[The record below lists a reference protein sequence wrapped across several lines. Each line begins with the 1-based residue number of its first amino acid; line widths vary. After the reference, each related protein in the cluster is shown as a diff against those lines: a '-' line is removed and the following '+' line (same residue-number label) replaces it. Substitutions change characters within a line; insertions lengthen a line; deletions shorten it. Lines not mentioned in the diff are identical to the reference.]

1 MSTWA
6 RTLLRRTALST
17 LVAVGTGGVALRQG
31 FEANRQRLS
40 QDAQV
45 SAGHASEPVFARHS
59 SQSLAMLL
67 AKRVHVL
74 VVGPSGCG
82 KTTAVLDA
90 ARASASSGGAVLL
103 PFYVNLEKVFASG
116 SGGRVR
122 PAADSESRE
131 RIMAAFAA
139 EARAFESKLLRMLS
153 DDFAAWAWIGLSKL
167 LPDGLSPESLTA
179 LRQVISPL
187 PPEQEASLYG
197 MLSHLAQA
205 GTQQATL
212 RTYAHG
218 VLDRRSLVPVIIVD
232 EVHVLNEPALEPI
245 LRDLLRFVQ
254 EHVHAKRAAPLTIV
268 LLSSDSFAAETVGSC
283 ACGHS
288 CARLAHF
295 T

>member
-17 LVAVGTGGVALRQG
+17 LVAVGTGGVALRSG
-31 FEANRQRLS
+31 FEVSRQRLS

-59 SQSLAMLL
+59 AQSLAMLL
-67 AKRVHVL
+67 ARRVHVL

-82 KTTAVLDA
+82 KTKAVLDA
-90 ARASASSGGAVLL
+90 ARASATSGGAVLL
-103 PFYVNLEKVFASG
+103 PFYVILESVCIRKS
-116 SGGRVR
+116 
-122 PAADSESRE
+122 PTCSRE

-153 DDFAAWAWIGLSKL
+153 DDFAAWAWITLSKL
-167 LPDGLSPESLTA
+167 LPDWLSPESLTA

-218 VLDRRSLVPVIIVD
+218 VLDRRSLVPVIIV
-232 EVHVLNEPALEPI
+232 
-245 LRDLLRFVQ
+245 
-254 EHVHAKRAAPLTIV
+254 AAPPTTKPSAEATPQLVISCRV
-268 LLSSDSFAAETVGSC
+268 LHRCISFTRAS
-283 ACGHS
+283 
-288 CARLAHF
+288 
-295 T
+295 

>member
-1 MSTWA
+1 M
-6 RTLLRRTALST
+6 LRRTALST
-17 LVAVGTGGVALRQG
+17 LVAVGTGGVALRSG

-59 SQSLAMLL
+59 AQSLAMLL
-67 AKRVHVL
+67 ARRVHVL

-82 KTTAVLDA
+82 KTKAVLDA

-131 RIMAAFAA
+131 RIMAAFSA

-153 DDFAAWAWIGLSKL
+153 DDFAAWAWITLSKL
-167 LPDGLSPESLTA
+167 LPDGLSPESLTV

-254 EHVHAKRAAPLTIV
+254 EHVHTKRAAPLTIV